1 MPKSFLTFDEQIAYL
16 ETKNL
21 LIPDHE
27 RAKELLKRI
36 GYFSLVSGYKMPFKN
51 TTTKKYADGTRLEDI
66 AALYFLDEDLRE
78 LFLKY
83 ILKIERNMRALL
95 AYFFSQKH
103 GEGQTAY
110 LNPQNYATT
119 PKNREA
125 FAGWCLRLTIW
136 PIGTVTIRTS
146 ITSGRFMEMFRCGCC

>member
-51 TTTKKYADGTRLEDI
+51 PTTKNYADGTRLEDI
-66 AALYFLDEDLRE
+66 AALYFWTR
-78 LFLKY
+78 
-83 ILKIERNMRALL
+83 I
-95 AYFFSQKH
+95 
-103 GEGQTAY
+103 
-110 LNPQNYATT
+110 
-119 PKNREA
+119 
-125 FAGWCLRLTIW
+125 
-136 PIGTVTIRTS
+136 
-146 ITSGRFMEMFRCGCC
+146 CGSCF